1 MHIFARAAFLG
12 MALSMT
18 ILPANAATILRKY
31 EYFALNGRT
40 AADLDRELYRRG
52 PILLKTGQRHPGM
65 TKMRF
70 TNRIKYGSNGK
81 TCRVVDANV
90 VVHAQV
96 FLPRWIQRR
105 TAKPDL
111 ALIWDTLSADIKRHE
126 ESHIVIART
135 AAGDMERAIKALP
148 WRSDCTAMK
157 ADIDALTT
165 KLMRQHDLAQIQF
178 DRVEAVNFDS
188 RFERLLVFRLQRE
201 FAKSP

>member
-1 MHIFARAAFLG
+1 MNLMARAA
-12 MALSMT
+12 ALAIGLVVAMP
-18 ILPANAATILRKY
+18 IADAATVLRSY
-31 EYFALNGRT
+31 EYFTLSGTT

-52 PILLKTGQRHPGM
+52 PVLQKTGQRHPGM

-70 TNRIKYGSNGK
+70 TNKIKYGSDGRN
-81 TCRVVDANV
+81 CRVVDANV
-90 VVHAQV
+90 VVHAHV
-96 FLPRWIQRR
+96 YLPRWKQRR

-165 KLMRQHDLAQIQF
+165 KLMRKHDLAQIQF

>member
-1 MHIFARAAFLG
+1 MHIFAKAVSLG
-12 MALSMT
+12 MALFMAV
-18 ILPANAATILRKY
+18 PAANAATVLRKY

-52 PILLKTGQRHPGM
+52 PVLQKTGQRHPGM

-70 TNRIKYGSNGK
+70 TNRIKYGSDGK
-81 TCRVVDANV
+81 SCRVVDANI
-90 VVHAQV
+90 VVHAHV
-96 FLPRWIQRR
+96 YLPRWIQRR

-111 ALIWDTLSADIKRHE
+111 ALIWDTLSSDIKRHE

-148 WRSDCTAMK
+148 WRSDCTVLK
-157 ADIDALTT
+157 ADIDGLTA
-165 KLMRQHDLAQIQF
+165 KLMRKHDLAQIQF

>member
-1 MHIFARAAFLG
+1 MPELCPSVWPLVAVPVAD
-12 MALSMT
+12 
-18 ILPANAATILRKY
+18 AATVLRKY
-31 EYFALNGRT
+31 EYFALIGRT

-52 PILLKTGQRHPGM
+52 PILQKTGQRHPGHDEDALHQQD
-65 TKMRF
+65 KIWFRWQELPGG
-70 TNRIKYGSNGK
+70 RRE
-81 TCRVVDANV
+81 CRRSRPG
-90 VVHAQV
+90 
-96 FLPRWIQRR
+96 LPPRWKQRR

-165 KLMRQHDLAQIQF
+165 KLMRKHDLAQIQF